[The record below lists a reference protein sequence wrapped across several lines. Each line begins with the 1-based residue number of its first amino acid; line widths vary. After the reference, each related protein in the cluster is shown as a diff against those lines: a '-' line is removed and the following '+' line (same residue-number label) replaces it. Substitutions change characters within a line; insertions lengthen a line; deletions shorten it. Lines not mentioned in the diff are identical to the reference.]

1 MTTAATLGSST
12 TLDSDSFGFV
22 CNLVRTRSAI
32 EIEPSKAYLV
42 ESRLAP
48 IAREQG
54 LASLRELVAEM
65 RRPGKQDLSRQV
77 VEAMTTNETS
87 FFRDIHPFEAL
98 KSQIIPQLVAKRSSE
113 RTLNIWSNAC
123 SSGQEPFTIAMI
135 LREHFA
141 ALAGWKVR
149 IIGSDL
155 SSQIL
160 ARAREG
166 VFNQTEV
173 NRGLPANLMVKYFQ
187 RDGVHWRIKDEIR
200 KMVEFSEVNLVET
213 WPTSLPKFDIVFLR
227 NVLIY
232 FSPETKKTILGKVR
246 KILQPDGF
254 LFLGGAETTM
264 NLDTTF
270 VRTQVGKAVCYCLE
284 TPAATAKN

>member
-1 MTTAATLGSST
+1 MSSAATLSPATS
-12 TLDSDSFGFV
+12 LDSDSFGFV
-22 CNLVRTRSAI
+22 CNLVRTKSAI

-48 IAREQG
+48 IARERG

-98 KSQIIPQLVAKRSSE
+98 KSQLLPELIARRSRE
-113 RTLNIWSNAC
+113 RTLTIWSNAC
-123 SSGQEPFTIAMI
+123 SSGQEPYTIAMI
-135 LREHFA
+135 LREHFPA
-141 ALAGWKVR
+141 IAGWNIR

-160 ARAREG
+160 ARARSG
-166 VFNQTEV
+166 LFNQTEV
-173 NRGLPANLMVKYFQ
+173 NRGLPANLLVKYFQ
-187 RDGVHWRIKDEIR
+187 REGMQWRIKDEIR
-200 KMVEFSEVNLVET
+200 NMVEFSEVNLVET
-213 WPTSLPKFDIVFLR
+213 WPSSLPKMDIVFLR

-246 KILQPDGF
+246 NVLHTDGY

-264 NLDTTF
+264 NLDTSF
-270 VRTQVGKAVCYCLE
+270 IRNQVGKAVCYVLD
-284 TPAATAKN
+284 TTKK